1 MSASRG
7 IRYQVGVVGLGRL
20 WEARHKPALARLQDR
35 FKVVAVYDQVAR
47 RAALEAKN
55 LNCAACLGLV
65 ELMERPDVDLIYLLT
80 PQWFGLHAAELA
92 ALKGKP
98 IYCGLPIASDP
109 SGFEALATIVKD
121 RKVPFMLEL
130 ARRFYPVTLRLRELL
145 ATTLGEPKL
154 VLGQSRLFGFDR
166 YGQPGPTT
174 QNAPVSLLVDPGS
187 YLVDWCRFVF
197 QSDPVRLQGFGA
209 LGLPSQGQNPSPTP
223 PGDFAS
229 LHLEFPMGKTAQI
242 EVTRYDAK
250 SWGDATRFLPCRAF
264 KSTQRTAWPSWKCQ
278 TGSNGPIPGA
288 RTKNACRSSQPW
300 GKCSTTSSTG
310 WSGAIIRWR
319 LTSKRPWPWL
329 DKSPSC
335 TKAGTNAG
343 SWIVKPPR
351 PSDQSV
357 RIFRRSRRVCNT

>member
-250 SWGDATRFLPCRAF
+250 SWGDATRFLPVPGFQVYAENGVALLEMPDRIQWSDSRGTHEERLPLEPTVGEMLNDQFHRMVRGDHSLAPNIEEALALARQIAILHQ
-264 KSTQRTAWPSWKCQ
+264 SGDERRLMDCQ
-278 TGSNGPIPGA
+278 AAPA
-288 RTKNACRSSQPW
+288 E
-300 GKCSTTSSTG
+300 
-310 WSGAIIRWR
+310 
-319 LTSKRPWPWL
+319 
-329 DKSPSC
+329 
-335 TKAGTNAG
+335 
-343 SWIVKPPR
+343 
-351 PSDQSV
+351 
-357 RIFRRSRRVCNT
+357 